1 MRSLLLLGLALLL
14 ATPTLAQQARILAD
28 DDWCDNGREYWSDDD
43 TERYCEVREIMIT
56 DGRERI
62 AVDAGKNGGI
72 RVEGWDRGEIRLR
85 VKVVANARTE
95 AAAEDLAR
103 AVEIETGATIRPQ
116 VPEPR
121 RRAWASVSFELMVPR
136 RSDLALE
143 THNGG
148 ISIADVAG
156 DVSFRALNG
165 GVELVALAGMVQGR
179 TTNGGLEIHL
189 TGTEWQGDGLDVETT
204 NGGVELVIPDG
215 YSARLETGTVNG
227 KLYFDFPVTV
237 QGRLDRRLEA
247 DLGRGGRTIRAV
259 TTNGGVEVRR
269 S

>member
-1 MRSLLLLGLALLL
+1 MRTFLLLALTLLL
-14 ATPTLAQQARILAD
+14 ATPALAQQARILD
-28 DDWCDNGREYWSDDD
+28 DAWCDAERTYWSDDD
-43 TERYCEVREIMIT
+43 SKRYCEVREILIT

-72 RVEGWDRGEIRLR
+72 RVEGWNRDEIRLR

-95 AAAEDLAR
+95 AAAEELAR
-103 AVEIETGATIRPQ
+103 AVTIETGATIHPE
-116 VPEPR
+116 VPEAR

-148 ISIADVAG
+148 ISIAAVAG
-156 DVSFRALNG
+156 DVTFRALNG
-165 GVELVALAGMVQGR
+165 GVELVDLAGRIQGH